1 MSSANA
7 ILLDAFDRVREAIPR
22 VVDGLTVSQLSW
34 YPAPAANSIAWL
46 IWHLARVQDDHLAGV
61 AARLKGESVAQ
72 VWTDQGWVQR
82 FDLPFP
88 VRAIGYGQTAQEAHE
103 VRCEGQLLVDYYEAV
118 SARTEEIVSG
128 LTETDFAV
136 IVDQRWNP
144 PVTVAVRLVSV
155 VNDITAHVGQAAY
168 VRGILP

>member
-1 MSSANA
+1 MPLANA

-61 AARLKGESVAQ
+61 ATRLKDESGDQ
-72 VWTDQGWVQR
+72 VWIEQGWVQR
-82 FDLPFP
+82 FGLPFP
-88 VRAIGYGQTAQEAHE
+88 PKSIGYGQTAREAHQ
-103 VRCEGQLLVDYYEAV
+103 VACEGQLLVDYYEAV
-118 SARTEEIVSG
+118 HARTVEIVSG
-128 LTETDFAV
+128 LRDGDYDV

-144 PVTVAVRLVSV
+144 PVTLAVRLVSV
-155 VNDITAHVGQAAY
+155 VNDITAHIGQAAY
-168 VRGILP
+168 VRGMIS